1 MEGAAT
7 DLVAIGA
14 VSTIR
19 ATTPPV
25 VPALDADLGL
35 GQILGAADPHSGI
48 GAIFARSWHDVTPE
62 RRVLPGITAEDGE
75 VFTDPA
81 RFPCYRLQ
89 FQVVLCKSSSPWG
102 AGGGTPRVVAL
113 FVSSV
118 SQDFCTFPE
127 VSASCDPAH
136 EALNEPADF
145 WRKPATDGRCEYSPC
160 IASRLNS

>member
-81 RFPCYRLQ
+81 RFPCYRLEFWPLGLRFGPTCRETSDVSQ
-89 FQVVLCKSSSPWG
+89 TLPDVPAG
-102 AGGGTPRVVAL
+102 AGGQRGWI
-113 FVSSV
+113 
-118 SQDFCTFPE
+118 
-127 VSASCDPAH
+127 SAVKRARGGH
-136 EALNEPADF
+136 A
-145 WRKPATDGRCEYSPC
+145 
-160 IASRLNS
+160 